1 MLWRTEQGLSI
12 RNGAEWFALGVVL
25 GILPTRAINSVV
37 DVQRGCISEALC
49 PSRVKTRIGNVLILS
64 GIVLLWQANRLDN
77 LISLPLKKI
86 KRKVY
91 SLSQCYSTRNPTLKK
106 KKKAN
111 SDFIKK
117 HTKDKG
123 GPKEIFSL
131 AHTV

>member
-25 GILPTRAINSVV
+25 GILPTRAISSVV

-77 LISLPLKKI
+77 LISLPFKK
-86 KRKVY
+86 KKKKVY

-106 KKKAN
+106 KKKN
-111 SDFIKK
+111 PTVILLKNTLKIKVV
-117 HTKDKG
+117 
-123 GPKEIFSL
+123 PKKSFL
-131 AHTV
+131 

>member
-25 GILPTRAINSVV
+25 GILPTRAISSVV

-77 LISLPLKKI
+77 LISLPF
-86 KRKVY
+86 
-91 SLSQCYSTRNPTLKK
+91 KK
-106 KKKAN
+106 KKKK
-111 SDFIKK
+111 SLFFESVLQYKK
-117 HTKDKG
+117 
-123 GPKEIFSL
+123 SYS
-131 AHTV
+131 